1 MYTDISI
8 EQRSHD
14 LALQITTLI
23 YQRDNLPL
31 EKSADYFEFAC
42 TYRSVLKAVR
52 DSISEGCSDL

>member
-31 EKSADYFEFAC
+31 KSQPIIL
-42 TYRSVLKAVR
+42 SLLVR
-52 DSISEGCSDL
+52 TGLS